1 MPDRDTV
8 VHPNST
14 AATIGRFVI
23 GMVGTALGAA
33 VGVFLF
39 VSIPAETSV
48 FGVLL
53 AVVTTLVGA
62 RIAVRI
68 ATGVVPSYNVAEV
81 AVEGPITRDG
91 DFGPIPGQGSSV
103 PADDVVEQIERAET
117 DRNANALVVKLNTP
131 GGEVVPS
138 DDIRNAVLAFDGPT
152 IAYATDTCASGGYWI
167 ASACDEIWVRETS
180 IIGSI
185 GVIGSRLNASEL
197 AEELGL
203 SYERFA
209 AGQYKD
215 AGQALKEIDDDER
228 AYLQGL
234 IDDYY
239 EQFIERVAAG
249 RDLDPDAIRDTEARV
264 YLGKEAR
271 DLGLIDS
278 IGTREDVLERVSD
291 LLGIEAV
298 HTEFEPQQGL
308 RQRVQRGA
316 QGIAFAF
323 GAGVWSRVDERFKIR
338 L

>member
-1 MPDRDTV
+1 MPDKDTV

-23 GMVGTALGAA
+23 GAVGTVLGAA
-33 VGVFLF
+33 IGVFLF
-39 VSIPAETSV
+39 VWIPEGTSV

-53 AVVTTLVGA
+53 AVTTTLIGA
-62 RIAVRI
+62 RIAVQI
-68 ATGVVPSYNVAEV
+68 ATTVVPSYNVAEV
-81 AVEGPITRDG
+81 AVEGPITRGG
-91 DFGPIPGQGSSV
+91 DFGPIPGQGHTV
-103 PADDVVEQIERAET
+103 PADDIVEQIERAEE

-131 GGEVVPS
+131 GGEVLPS

-152 IAYATDTCASGGYWI
+152 IAYAMDTCASGGYWI
-167 ASACDEIWVRETS
+167 ASACDEIWARETS

-209 AGQYKD
+209 AGRYKD
-215 AGQALKEIDDDER
+215 AGRALKEIDDDER

-239 EQFIERVAAG
+239 EQFIERVAMG
-249 RDLDPDAIRDTEARV
+249 RNLDPDAIRNTEARV
-264 YLGKEAR
+264 YLGDEAR
-271 DLGLIDS
+271 DLDLVDT
-278 IGTREDVLERVSD
+278 IGTHEDVLEHVTD
-291 LLGIEAV
+291 LIGAEAV
-298 HTEFEPQQGL
+298 HTEFEPERGL
-308 RQRVQRGA
+308 RQQIQRGA

-323 GAGVWSRVDERFKIR
+323 GAGVLSRVDERFNVR